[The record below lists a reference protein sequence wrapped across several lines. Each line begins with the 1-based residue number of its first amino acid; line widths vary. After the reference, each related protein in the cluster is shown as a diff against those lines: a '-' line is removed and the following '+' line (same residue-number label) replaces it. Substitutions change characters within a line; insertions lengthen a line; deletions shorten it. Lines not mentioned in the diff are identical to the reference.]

1 MDKNDKNLKYTVL
14 MGVYYKDNPEW
25 LKQSIESILNQTVP
39 PDEYLIME
47 DGELT
52 DELEQVILEYEKKDI
67 IKIVRFKENRGLGP
81 VLADGVKM
89 ATNNLIARMDADDI
103 SLSDRCEAQLN
114 AFSNDEE
121 LCIVGGAVKEFYEN
135 DINDVISCRNMPETN
150 EEIYKYAHKRNPFAH
165 PTVMFK
171 RDVILEAGN
180 YRKCEL
186 FEDYDLWVRVIK
198 DRQHKCYNIP
208 QVLVNM
214 RVNKNFYKRR
224 GGLKYVKNIFKFKRR
239 MYKEEKFYSFTDYFF
254 SAIGH
259 SVVAVLPSRLKYL
272 IYTKVLR
279 K

>member
-135 DINDVISCRNMPETN
+135 DINDVI
-150 EEIYKYAHKRNPFAH
+150 
-165 PTVMFK
+165 
-171 RDVILEAGN
+171 
-180 YRKCEL
+180 
-186 FEDYDLWVRVIK
+186 
-198 DRQHKCYNIP
+198 
-208 QVLVNM
+208 
-214 RVNKNFYKRR
+214 
-224 GGLKYVKNIFKFKRR
+224 
-239 MYKEEKFYSFTDYFF
+239 
-254 SAIGH
+254 
-259 SVVAVLPSRLKYL
+259 
-272 IYTKVLR
+272 
-279 K
+279 